1 MRICVSLPLFYTHV
15 LISFTR
21 TTLCQLQPRSTV
33 LWMMPWRWMELP
45 AVYVL
50 VELYAFFFLKK
61 TFWTRKASYTRD
73 NHTHG
78 DWAHIWYKLWHTYGI
93 ACLAWNEP
101 TYLAQIW
108 KMHRPF
114 KEPHIWFISATV
126 KDRLYALACRQY
138 YGHRQEGYH
147 SQPLSMSNNSNVP
160 PQYNTKKYC
169 TTCTKGIVTQNNSG
183 SLAQSPEP

>member
-1 MRICVSLPLFYTHV
+1 MPASTPFNRSMDDAVTMDGTTCSLCTCRV
-15 LISFTR
+15 V
-21 TTLCQLQPRSTV
+21 C
-33 LWMMPWRWMELP
+33 
-45 AVYVL
+45 
-50 VELYAFFFLKK
+50 FFL
-61 TFWTRKASYTRD
+61 ASYKCTRD
-73 NHTHG
+73 NHSDTHG